1 MKKINLI
8 GIIPYLLAVILSTI
22 VIYLLPPIFEEY
34 KLELTQTDE
43 VEKKGGYQ
51 LYDDLDGDGHS
62 ERITA
67 YSNISNKAA
76 IKVSSNSGNV
86 ITQWNING
94 VRPSYINCFDVYDI
108 DQNGFKEIYIATVR
122 NDSVFLNYFEP
133 LKENGIEVKDFFI
146 DELQPKQT
154 LSDCN
159 FSFYFSPD
167 FTGDNISEIFLNI
180 YVGFG
185 LQPRALYH
193 IDHTTKKNTR
203 TPYSG
208 FIQGINQIIELD
220 NGEVIVCMSTGAPE
234 NYPKE
239 DTITYHDRS
248 SWLVCY
254 DARLNY
260 LFPPIE
266 GPGAPS
272 GFYSK
277 LKKSIQTDSLF
288 IFADHRCTSANNT
301 SQNFYKVG
309 LDGRIKEEK
318 NMRLRSSDDFY
329 NTLENGTAN
338 LNNKIIFR
346 KNDTVYSFDENFEI
360 IDSTS
365 IKSIE
370 GLLSN
375 NHFDLEND
383 GDEENILITKGQD
396 GFQLIVANKYLKELQ
411 RLNVHSDSHIRHSVL
426 LTSLKLNGKSRRPEL
441 AIQVDKDINY
451 FEFFKNQYYPLRGF
465 IYLGIFLLFVL
476 FILVIQKVQNTQI
489 KKRKKL
495 EDQILELQ
503 FLSMKSQM
511 DPHFIF
517 NVMNSI
523 STAILKEEK
532 SEAHWMFIKMTDLFR
547 NQITRAKAITTS
559 LKDEVEFCRNLFEI
573 EQFRFRDRF
582 EFNFEI
588 SDEIDLSQPIPK
600 MLIQLFAENAIKH
613 GIKPADHHCSLTIK
627 INQSGK
633 GIIIEIEDDGIGRA
647 AAHKKHTEGTGKG
660 TQLVDEMIYIYGKLG
675 FGKIGYH
682 IIDKYN
688 DQNKAIGTL
697 VEINAEQSKTR
708 K

>member
-1 MKKINLI
+1 MKKLNLI
-8 GIIPYLLAVILSTI
+8 GLIPYLIAAILTTVI
-22 VIYLLPPIFEEY
+22 VYLLPPIFEEY
-34 KLELTQTDE
+34 KLILTQLDE
-43 VEKKGGYQ
+43 VDKKEGFQIYN
-51 LYDDLDGDGHS
+51 DLDGDGYS
-62 ERITA
+62 EQIVA
-67 YSNISNKAA
+67 FSNISHKAA

-94 VRPSYINCFDVYDI
+94 VRPSYIYCFDVYDI

-122 NDSVFLNYFEP
+122 NDSVFLNYLEP

-146 DELQPKQT
+146 DELKPNQT

-220 NGEVIVCMSTGAPE
+220 NGKVIVCISTGAPE
-234 NYPKE
+234 NYPEK

-260 LFPPIE
+260 IFPPIE
-266 GPGAPS
+266 GTGAPS
-272 GFYSK
+272 GFNSK
-277 LKKSIQTDSLF
+277 LIWSKQTDSLF
-288 IFADHRCTSANNT
+288 IFADHSCTSAKKT
-301 SQNFYKVG
+301 SQKFYKIG

-318 NMRLRSSDDFY
+318 NMRLHSSDDFY
-329 NTLENGTAN
+329 NSLENGTAN

-365 IKSIE
+365 IRSIN
-370 GLLSN
+370 GLVSN
-375 NHFDLEND
+375 NHFDLDND

-396 GFQLIVANKYLKELQ
+396 GYQLIVADKYLNELQ
-411 RLNVHSDSHIRHSVL
+411 RLNVHSDSHIRHSIL
-426 LTSLKLNGKSRRPEL
+426 LTSIKLNGKSRKPEL
-441 AIQVDKDINY
+441 AIQVDKDIYY
-451 FEFFKNQYYPLRGF
+451 FEFFKNQIYPLRWF
-465 IYLGIFLLFVL
+465 IYSGIFLLFVL
-476 FILVIQKVQNTQI
+476 FIMVIQKVQNAQI

-495 EDQILELQ
+495 EDQMLELQ

-517 NVMNSI
+517 NVMNSV

-532 SEAHWMFIKMTDLFR
+532 TNAHRIFIKMTDLFR
-547 NQITRAKAITTS
+547 IQITRAKQISTS
-559 LKDEVEFCRNLFEI
+559 LKDEIEFCRTLFEI
-573 EQFRFRDRF
+573 EQFRFKDKF
-582 EFNFEI
+582 EFNIEI
-588 SDEIDLSQPIPK
+588 ADEIDLSQPIPK

-613 GIKPADHHCSLTIK
+613 GIKPADHPCTLI
-627 INQSGK
+627 IRVNQNHK
-633 GIIIEIEDDGIGRA
+633 GIAIEIEDDGIGREA
-647 AAHKKHTEGTGKG
+647 AKRNHTEGTGNG
-660 TQLVDEMIYIYGKLG
+660 IQLIHEMISIYEKLG
-675 FGKIGYH
+675 FGRIRYS
-682 IIDKYN
+682 IIDKT
-688 DQNKAIGTL
+688 DEGKATGTL
-697 VEINAEQSKTR
+697 VSIKVEQGK
-708 K
+708 KQ